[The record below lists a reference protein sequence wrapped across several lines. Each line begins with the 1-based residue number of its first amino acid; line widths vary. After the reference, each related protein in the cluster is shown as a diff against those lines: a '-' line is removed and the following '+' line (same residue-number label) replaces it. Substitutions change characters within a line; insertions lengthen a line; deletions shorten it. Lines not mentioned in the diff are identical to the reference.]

1 MAVGTIKLH
10 VINHDSP
17 FFFSTLS
24 RSTKFRIPDVTVL
37 FSVRCPVQQNCMV
50 PGVTVPFL
58 STLSRWT
65 ELYGTRRDCPLSQ
78 YLVPLNRTVWY
89 QTWLSPFS
97 VPCPVEQNCM
107 VPGVTVPSLSTLSRS
122 TKHMVPD
129 VTVPFLS
136 NLSLSTE
143 FYGTRRDCH
152 FSITCPVQRNSMVLG
167 VAVPFLSTLSR
178 STKFYRVPRFPYT
191 RN

>member
-37 FSVRCPVQQNCMV
+37 FSVRCPVQ
-50 PGVTVPFL
+50 
-58 STLSRWT
+58 
-65 ELYGTRRDCPLSQ
+65 
-78 YLVPLNRTVWY
+78 
-89 QTWLSPFS
+89 
-97 VPCPVEQNCM
+97 QNCM